1 MKTLVIASQKGGV
14 AKTTTATELA
24 YAAMS
29 AGLAVA
35 VIDTDPQATSCFW
48 AEARGKGDIAISPV
62 FPALLPSRIKAL
74 ESAGCDLAI
83 IDTPA
88 VSKDT
93 ASAAIR
99 LADFVLIPTKPA
111 AFDLRSM
118 LETIEQARALEK
130 PYAIVLTLCPAAA
143 RRRTDR
149 HHDPDGRTASRN
161 LPRAD
166 APLRRLPARAE
177 ARPVRAGTRPRR
189 QGRRRGPTALRVHVS
204 TARHVGGSP
213 DGRCRMRRPS
223 HETVK
228 PKPDAIACSPP
239 CSRPHAM
246 PPDAT
251 EPPRRHQ
258 ARDRK
263 PKPAPAPARAR
274 SPVIFP
280 TPR

>member
-24 YAAMS
+24 YTATM

-48 AEARGKGDIAISPV
+48 GEARGKDDIAISPV

-130 PYAIVLTLCPAAA
+130 PYAVVLTLCPAQHGVELTATMTRMAELHHEICPVLMHHYVAYPRAQKHGLSVQELDPGSKAA
-143 RRRTDR
+143 SEVQQLYAYTCRRLDMSAGRRTV
-149 HHDPDGRTASRN
+149 A
-161 LPRAD
+161 A
-166 APLRRLPARAE
+166 A
-177 ARPVRAGTRPRR
+177 
-189 QGRRRGPTALRVHVS
+189 
-204 TARHVGGSP
+204 
-213 DGRCRMRRPS
+213 
-223 HETVK
+223 
-228 PKPDAIACSPP
+228 
-239 CSRPHAM
+239 
-246 PPDAT
+246 
-251 EPPRRHQ
+251 
-258 ARDRK
+258 
-263 PKPAPAPARAR
+263 
-274 SPVIFP
+274 
-280 TPR
+280 